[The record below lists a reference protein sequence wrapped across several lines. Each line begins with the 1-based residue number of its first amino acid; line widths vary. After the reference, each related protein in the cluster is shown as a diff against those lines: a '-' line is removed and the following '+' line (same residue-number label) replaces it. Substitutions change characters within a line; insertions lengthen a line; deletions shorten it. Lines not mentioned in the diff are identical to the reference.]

1 MNTHDDSF
9 MTLCNLWCEQQL
21 TAEQLQELQTLLRSD
36 RGLQRLFVEFTQLHG
51 LLAWDAGVI
60 AGSGLN
66 GIGRDGALQ
75 PSIDSQIVP
84 ETRQRGSSSTVRDSL
99 VVPALAGKCDE
110 CSWFGRLN
118 FRLKAGLRT
127 KWDSR
132 TRYRPGLV
140 ATAAACLLLAGIA
153 AMNWHRASVWQL
165 ADGMAQP
172 GNGEEPVSH
181 QLPPDS
187 AQLVD
192 SQHNDARNTN
202 ANPLKPLSLNGV
214 QAQAVSPD
222 VAATHPDTGSTTESV
237 SATTVGLDDAS
248 IIAEIDRQ
256 IAAAWSDNKVVAAEI
271 ADDHEW
277 VRRCFLTL
285 TGRIPTV
292 SEASAFVASTSPR
305 KRISLVDSLL
315 NDPRFAENLSVT
327 WTNLLIG
334 RTNARQVDQEALYGF
349 LQRQFLKNRPWM
361 ETVGDLIA
369 AEGRSDQNGA
379 TNFLLAHLNDQATPA
394 TAVTARLFL
403 GQQVQC
409 TQCHDHPFAKDRQ
422 QDEFWSLNAFFKQA
436 ERRPLS
442 VTATDG
448 KSQNVWTLADTGA
461 AGMTF
466 YDTLR
471 GQQQA
476 VLPEFDG
483 HAMQADDSRSR
494 RAELVRLLAADSH
507 HRVAQ
512 AMINRTWAQVFGYG
526 FTNPIDD
533 LGPHNP
539 VSHPELLDFLTQSFA
554 ESDYDVR
561 RLMRWLTLSQ
571 TFQLSSLQT
580 EQSFAI
586 DDPQEGG
593 TPLFSRA
600 YQRPMGPEQVYD
612 SIRIAIRS
620 AADQP
625 IDSSIGSTHRRE
637 WVEQFVQSYG
647 TDENDEQLT
656 FEGNIT
662 QAMLMMNGEDLQAA
676 IPLTA
681 VEVTKTVHEGP
692 QGILKSLERIAMA
705 TLNREPSERE
715 EKIFRGRYRALT
727 RSMPNDLAI
736 RTATE
741 DMLWAYL
748 NSSEF
753 TSVH

>member
-1 MNTHDDSF
+1 MNNPDDSF
-9 MTLCNLWCEQQL
+9 LALCNLWCEQQL
-21 TAEQLQELQTLLRSD
+21 SVEQFQDLQTQLRSD
-36 RGLQRLFVEFTQLHG
+36 RGRQRIFVEFTQLHG
-51 LLAWDAGVI
+51 QLTWDFGVI
-60 AGSGLN
+60 AGSGLMS
-66 GIGRDGALQ
+66 IADDTASLPRSDGQIALE
-75 PSIDSQIVP
+75 V
-84 ETRQRGSSSTVRDSL
+84 RQRR
-99 VVPALAGKCDE
+99 
-110 CSWFGRLN
+110 
-118 FRLKAGLRT
+118 
-127 KWDSR
+127 SR
-132 TRYRPGLV
+132 YSPRLV
-140 ATAAACLLLAGIA
+140 AAVAACLLLAGVATIH
-153 AMNWHRASVWQL
+153 WRGSSVWQL
-165 ADGMAQP
+165 AKVVAQPDDHQKSTLKKMLPDTAQP
-172 GNGEEPVSH
+172 GDTQQNV
-181 QLPPDS
+181 
-187 AQLVD
+187 
-192 SQHNDARNTN
+192 ARNN
-202 ANPLKPLSLNGV
+202 NSNQLKPLPLNGV
-214 QAQAVSPD
+214 HPEIISPD
-222 VAATHPDTGSTTESV
+222 VAHVDPEAERPDEAISHTP
-237 SATTVGLDDAS
+237 VGIDDAS
-248 IIAEIDRQ
+248 IVAEIDRL
-256 IAAAWSDNKVVAAEI
+256 IATAWSDNDVIAAEV

-292 SEASAFVASTSPR
+292 TEASAFVASTSPR
-305 KRISLVDSLL
+305 KRTALVDSLL
-315 NDPRFAENLSVT
+315 EDPRYAENLSVT

-349 LQRQFLKNRPWM
+349 LQRKFLRNRPWM

-409 TQCHDHPFAKDRQ
+409 TQCHDHPFAKDRIQ
-422 QDEFWSLNAFFKQA
+422 SEFWSLNAFFKQA
-436 ERRPLS
+436 ERRPLT
-442 VTATDG
+442 VTSIDG
-448 KSQNVWTLADTGA
+448 KSHNVWTLADTGSP
-461 AGMTF
+461 GMTF
-466 YDTLR
+466 YETLR
-471 GQQQA
+471 GQQKA

-483 HAMQADDSRSR
+483 HTMKVDDSRSR
-494 RAELVRLLAADSH
+494 RAELVQLLAADSH
-507 HRVAQ
+507 HLVAQ
-512 AMINRTWAQVFGYG
+512 AMVNRTWAQVFGYG

-533 LGPHNP
+533 FGPHNP
-539 VSHPELLDFLTQSFA
+539 VSHPELVEFLTQSFA

-561 RLMRWLTLSQ
+561 RLMRWLTLSR

-580 EQSFAI
+580 GESFVI

-600 YQRPMGPEQVYD
+600 YPRPMGPEQVYD

-625 IDSSIGSTHRRE
+625 IDSSIGSIHRRE

-647 TDENDEQLT
+647 TDENDEQLA

-662 QAMLMMNGEDLQAA
+662 QAMLMMNGEDLQTA

-681 VEVTKTVHEGP
+681 AKVAKTFHDGP
-692 QGILKSLERIAMA
+692 QGVLRSLERIAMA

-727 RSMPNDLAI
+727 RSMPEDVAI

>member
-1 MNTHDDSF
+1 MSDLKDHF
-9 MTLCNLWCEQQL
+9 LTLCNLWCEQQVS
-21 TAEQLQELQTLLRSD
+21 AEQLQELQSLLRSD
-36 RGLQRLFVEFTQLHG
+36 RELQKIFVEYTQLHG
-51 LLAWDAGVI
+51 QLAWDAGVI

-66 GIGRDGALQ
+66 QTAESLDSL
-75 PSIDSQIVP
+75 PTIDSHISP
-84 ETRQRGSSSTVRDSL
+84 KPLQRR
-99 VVPALAGKCDE
+99 
-110 CSWFGRLN
+110 
-118 FRLKAGLRT
+118 
-127 KWDSR
+127 SR
-132 TRYRPGLV
+132 YSPRLV
-140 ATAAACLLLAGIA
+140 ATIAACLLVAGVA
-153 AMNWHRASVWQL
+153 ATQWHGSSVWQL
-165 ADGMAQP
+165 ASDVTQP
-172 GNGEEPVSH
+172 AGTKRPGTAL
-181 QLPPDS
+181 LPPDS
-187 AQLVD
+187 TQAGSVQQEV
-192 SQHNDARNTN
+192 AGNTDTDH
-202 ANPLKPLSLNGV
+202 LEPLSLDEV
-214 QAQAVSPD
+214 QTAEVVVSDADSDRPD
-222 VAATHPDTGSTTESV
+222 ESV
-237 SATTVGLDDAS
+237 SSTSVAFDDAS

-256 IAAAWSDNKVVAAEI
+256 IATAWSDNKVVAADV

-292 SEASAFVASTSPR
+292 PEASAFVTSESPR
-305 KRISLVDSLL
+305 KRTELVDSLL
-315 NDPRFAENLSVT
+315 EDPRFAENLSVT

-334 RTNARQVDQEALYGF
+334 RSNARQVDEEALYGF
-349 LQRQFLKNRPWM
+349 LQRQFVKNRPWM

-409 TQCHDHPFAKDRQ
+409 TQCHDHPFARSRS

-436 ERRPLS
+436 ERRPLE
-442 VTATDG
+442 VPATDE
-448 KSQNVWTLADTGA
+448 KNRNVWTLADSGSP
-461 AGMTF
+461 GMTF

-471 GQQQA
+471 GQKKA

-483 HAMQADDSRSR
+483 HTMSADDTRSR
-494 RAELVRLLAADSH
+494 RAELVRLLEADSH
-507 HRVAQ
+507 HLVAQ

-533 LGPHNP
+533 LGQHNP
-539 VSHPELLDFLTQSFA
+539 VSHPELLGFLTQAFA
-554 ESDYDVR
+554 KSDYDVR

-571 TFQLSSLQT
+571 SFQLSSVQA
-580 EQSFAI
+580 EPSIAV

-600 YQRPMGPEQVYD
+600 YPRPMGPEQVYD

-625 IDSSIGSTHRRE
+625 IDSSVGSTHRRE

-681 VEVTKTVHEGP
+681 AEVARTVHEGP
-692 QGILKSLERIAMA
+692 QGVLKSLERIAMA

-727 RSMPNDLAI
+727 RSMPNDVAI

>member
-1 MNTHDDSF
+1 MTEHDDNF
-9 MTLCNLWCEQQL
+9 LTLCNLWCEQQL
-21 TAEQLQELQTLLRSD
+21 SDEQLQELQTLLRSD
-36 RGLQRLFVEFTQLHG
+36 RGKQRTFVEFTQLHG
-51 LLAWDAGVI
+51 QLTWDAGMI
-60 AGSGLN
+60 AGSGLT
-66 GIGRDGALQ
+66 DSAADTVSL
-75 PSIDSQIVP
+75 PTIDCQAAP
-84 ETRQRGSSSTVRDSL
+84 EVRRR
-99 VVPALAGKCDE
+99 K
-110 CSWFGRLN
+110 
-118 FRLKAGLRT
+118 
-127 KWDSR
+127 SR
-132 TRYRPGLV
+132 YSPRLV
-140 ATAAACLLLAGIA
+140 ATVAACLLIAGVATI
-153 AMNWHRASVWQL
+153 NWQGASVWQL
-165 ADGMAQP
+165 AKVVTKPDDGQKPDSNNPLAASAQP
-172 GNGEEPVSH
+172 AESKKIV
-181 QLPPDS
+181 
-187 AQLVD
+187 
-192 SQHNDARNTN
+192 ARIDNTDQ
-202 ANPLKPLSLNGV
+202 LKPLPLNGV
-214 QAQAVSPD
+214 QPEVISPE
-222 VAATHPDTGSTTESV
+222 VAATDPAAERPAESSQPA
-237 SATTVGLDDAS
+237 SAGIDDAS
-248 IIAEIDRQ
+248 IIAEIDRL
-256 IAAAWSDNKVVAAEI
+256 IAAPWSDNGVIAADV

-292 SEASAFVASTSPR
+292 TEASTFAASKSPR
-305 KRISLVDSLL
+305 KRTVLVDSLL
-315 NDPRFAENLSVT
+315 DDPNYAENLSVT

-334 RTNARQVDQEALYGF
+334 RTNVRQVDQEALYGF
-349 LQRQFLKNRPWM
+349 LQRQFRKNRPWM

-409 TQCHDHPFAKDRQ
+409 TQCHDHPFAKDRR

-448 KSQNVWTLADTGA
+448 TNQKVWILADTGSS
-461 AGMTF
+461 GMTF
-466 YDTLR
+466 FDTLR
-471 GQQQA
+471 GQKKA

-483 HAMQADDSRSR
+483 HVMVADDSRSR
-494 RAELVRLLAADSH
+494 RAELVRLLATDSH
-507 HRVAQ
+507 QLVAQ
-512 AMINRTWAQVFGYG
+512 AMVNRTWAQVFGYG

-539 VSHPELLDFLTQSFA
+539 VSHPELLEFLKKSFA
-554 ESDYDVR
+554 ESNYDVR

-571 TFQLSSLQT
+571 TFQLSSLQGD
-580 EQSFAI
+580 QSLAI

-600 YQRPMGPEQVYD
+600 YPRPMGPEQVYD

-647 TDENDEQLT
+647 TDENDEQLA

-662 QAMLMMNGEDLQAA
+662 QALLMMNGEDLQAA

-681 VEVTKTVHEGP
+681 AEVAKSVQEGS
-692 QGILKSLERIAMA
+692 QGVLKSLERIAMA
-705 TLNREPSERE
+705 TLNREPSEKE

-727 RSMPNDLAI
+727 RSMPEDVAI

>member
-1 MNTHDDSF
+1 MNNLKDQF
-9 MTLCNLWCEQQL
+9 LMLCNLWCEQQVS
-21 TAEQLQELQTLLRSD
+21 AEQLLELQTLLRSD
-36 RGLQRLFVEFTQLHG
+36 RELQRIFVEYTQLHG
-51 LLAWDAGVI
+51 MLAWDAGVI
-60 AGSGLN
+60 AGSGLTA
-66 GIGRDGALQ
+66 GI
-75 PSIDSQIVP
+75 P
-84 ETRQRGSSSTVRDSL
+84 EDKVSLPTSASAVAQEATRR
-99 VVPALAGKCDE
+99 K
-110 CSWFGRLN
+110 
-118 FRLKAGLRT
+118 
-127 KWDSR
+127 SR
-132 TRYRPGLV
+132 YSPRLV
-140 ATAAACLLLAGIA
+140 ATVATCLLLAGVA
-153 AMNWHRASVWQL
+153 ATRWHGSSVWQFVGGVKQP
-165 ADGMAQP
+165 ADGQQP
-172 GNGEEPVSH
+172 GSRH
-181 QLPPDS
+181 LPPESPRTGS
-187 AQLVD
+187 APREV
-192 SQHNDARNTN
+192 AGNTN
-202 ANPLKPLSLNGV
+202 PNHLEPLSLNGV
-214 QAQAVSPD
+214 QSPE
-222 VAATHPDTGSTTESV
+222 VAIVDPDAEPPAESV
-237 SATTVGLDDAS
+237 SSTSVALDDAT
-248 IIAEIDRQ
+248 IIAEIDRR
-256 IAAAWSDNKVVAAEI
+256 ITMAWSDNNVIAADM

-292 SEASAFVASTSPR
+292 TEASTFVDSESPR
-305 KRISLVDSLL
+305 KRTELVDSLL
-315 NDPRFAENLSVT
+315 EDPRFAENLSVT

-334 RTNARQVDQEALYGF
+334 RSNARHVDEDALYGF

-409 TQCHDHPFAKDRQ
+409 TQCHDHPFAKERS
-422 QDEFWSLNAFFKQA
+422 QDEFWALNAFFKQA
-436 ERRPLS
+436 ERRQLTL
-442 VTATDG
+442 TATDG
-448 KSQNVWTLADTGA
+448 KIQNVWTLADTGSP
-461 AGMTF
+461 GMTF

-471 GQQQA
+471 GQQKA

-483 HAMQADDSRSR
+483 HVMPADDTRSR

-507 HRVAQ
+507 QLVAQ

-533 LGPHNP
+533 LGPHSP
-539 VSHPELLDFLTQSFA
+539 VSHPELLEFLTQSFA
-554 ESDYDVR
+554 KSDYDVR

-571 TFQLSSLQT
+571 TFQLSSLQS
-580 EQSFAI
+580 EQSVAI

-600 YQRPMGPEQVYD
+600 YPRPMGPEQVYD

-647 TDENDEQLT
+647 TDENDEQLA

-681 VEVTKTVHEGP
+681 AEVAKSVQEGP
-692 QGILKSLERIAMA
+692 QGVLKSLERIAMA

-727 RSMPNDLAI
+727 RSMPNDVAI

>member
-1 MNTHDDSF
+1 MNNHDDNF
-9 MTLCNLWCEQQL
+9 LVLCNLWCEQQL
-21 TAEQLQELQTLLRSD
+21 SVEQFQELQTLLRSD
-36 RGLQRLFVEFTQLHG
+36 PRRQRIFVEFTQLHG
-51 LLAWDAGVI
+51 QLTWDAGVI
-60 AGSGLN
+60 AGSGLT
-66 GIGRDGALQ
+66 GITEDTVSL
-75 PSIDSQIVP
+75 PTIDCKTTLGV
-84 ETRQRGSSSTVRDSL
+84 RQR
-99 VVPALAGKCDE
+99 K
-110 CSWFGRLN
+110 
-118 FRLKAGLRT
+118 
-127 KWDSR
+127 SR
-132 TRYRPGLV
+132 YSPKLV
-140 ATAAACLLLAGIA
+140 AAVAACLLFAGVASI
-153 AMNWHRASVWQL
+153 NWQGRSVWQL
-165 ADGMAQP
+165 AWVDTQPVDGQKSGFNKPLA
-172 GNGEEPVSH
+172 G
-181 QLPPDS
+181 S
-187 AQLVD
+187 AQSEE
-192 SQHNDARNTN
+192 SQQEVARNDNTIQ
-202 ANPLKPLSLNGV
+202 LKPLPLNGLHPEV
-214 QAQAVSPD
+214 LSSE
-222 VAATHPDTGSTTESV
+222 VAATDPEARR
-237 SATTVGLDDAS
+237 SAELIPPASAGIDDAS
-248 IIAEIDRQ
+248 IIAEIDRL
-256 IAAAWSDNKVVAAEI
+256 IAAAWFDNEVTAADV

-285 TGRIPTV
+285 TGRIPSVT
-292 SEASAFVASTSPR
+292 EASTFTASTSPR
-305 KRISLVDSLL
+305 KRTELVDVLL
-315 NDPRFAENLSVT
+315 ADPRYAENLSVT

-334 RTNARQVDQEALYGF
+334 RTNARQVDQEALFGF

-369 AEGRSDQNGA
+369 AQGRSDQNGA

-409 TQCHDHPFAKDRQ
+409 TQCHDHPFAKDRS

-436 ERRPLS
+436 ERRPLT
-442 VTATDG
+442 VTTSDG
-448 KSQNVWTLADTGA
+448 RSQNVWTLSDAGST
-461 AGMTF
+461 GMTF

-471 GQQQA
+471 GQQKA

-483 HAMQADDSRSR
+483 HAMRADDPRSR

-507 HRVAQ
+507 QLVAQ
-512 AMINRTWAQVFGYG
+512 AMVNRTWAQVFGYG
-526 FTNPIDD
+526 FTSPIDD

-539 VSHPELLDFLTQSFA
+539 VSHPELLEFLTKSFS

-561 RLMRWLTLSQ
+561 RLMRWLALSQ
-571 TFQLSSLQT
+571 PFQLSSLQA

-586 DDPQEGG
+586 DDPQDGG

-625 IDSSIGSTHRRE
+625 IDSSIGSTHRRQ

-647 TDENDEQLT
+647 TDENDEQLV
-656 FEGNIT
+656 FEGNIA
-662 QAMLMMNGEDLQAA
+662 QAMLMMNGKDLQDV

-681 VEVTKTVHEGP
+681 VEVTKSVHENA
-692 QGILKSLERIAMA
+692 QGALKSLERIAMA

-715 EKIFRGRYRALT
+715 EKVFRGRYRTLMHSLPT
-727 RSMPNDLAI
+727 DVAI

>member
-1 MNTHDDSF
+1 MNPQQDHF
-9 MTLCNLWCEQQL
+9 LTLCNLWCEQQL
-21 TAEQLQELQTLLRSD
+21 SADQLQEFQTLLRFD
-36 RGLQRLFVEFTQLHG
+36 RELQQIFIEFAQLHG
-51 LLAWDAGVI
+51 QLAWEAGVV
-60 AGSGLN
+60 AGSDLTETAECITVLSN
-66 GIGRDGALQ
+66 IEC
-75 PSIDSQIVP
+75 QIAPAVP
-84 ETRQRGSSSTVRDSL
+84 HRRSRYSPRL
-99 VVPALAGKCDE
+99 VV
-110 CSWFGRLN
+110 
-118 FRLKAGLRT
+118 
-127 KWDSR
+127 
-132 TRYRPGLV
+132 
-140 ATAAACLLLAGIA
+140 TAAACLLLAGIA
-153 AMNWHRASVWQL
+153 TINWGGSNALQL
-165 ADGMAQP
+165 TGGMMHAGNQP
-172 GNGEEPVSH
+172 D
-181 QLPPDS
+181 PDS
-187 AQLVD
+187 EETMPGLPRSAS
-192 SQHNDARNTN
+192 SQQNVVSNPDTN
-202 ANPLKPLSLNGV
+202 QLKPLELNGV
-214 QAQAVSPD
+214 RRENVSPV
-222 VAATHPDTGSTTESV
+222 VAVNDPHTQLSDAPATAKSAES
-237 SATTVGLDDAS
+237 DDAS
-248 IIAEIDRQ
+248 IIAEIDRL
-256 IAAAWSDNKVVAAEI
+256 IAQGWSDNSVVAADV
-271 ADDHEW
+271 ATDHEW
-277 VRRCFLTL
+277 VRRCYLTL

-292 SEASAFVASTSPR
+292 TEVSTFAASASPR
-305 KRISLVDSLL
+305 KRAALVDSLL
-315 NDPRFAENLSVT
+315 IDPRYAENLSVT

-334 RTNARQVDQEALYGF
+334 RSNARQVDEESLYAF

-394 TAVTARLFL
+394 TAVTARLFM

-409 TQCHDHPFAKDRQ
+409 TQCHDHPFAKDRH

-436 ERRPLS
+436 ERRMLT

-448 KSQNVWTLADTGA
+448 KNHDVWTLADTGSS
-461 AGMTF
+461 GMTF
-466 YDTLR
+466 YETLR
-471 GQQQA
+471 GQQKA

-483 HAMQADDSRSR
+483 HAMLVDDSRSR
-494 RAELVRLLAADSH
+494 RAELVRLLASDS
-507 HRVAQ
+507 RLLVAQ

-526 FTNPIDD
+526 FTSPIDD

-539 VSHPELLDFLTQSFA
+539 VTHPELLQFLTRSFA

-571 TFQLSSLQT
+571 AFQLSSLQT
-580 EQSFAI
+580 EQSLAI

-600 YQRPMGPEQVYD
+600 YPRPMGPEQVYD

-637 WVEQFVQSYG
+637 WVEQFVRSYG
-647 TDENDEQLT
+647 TDENDEQLA
-656 FEGNIT
+656 FEGNIA
-662 QAMLMMNGEDLQAA
+662 QAMLMMNGEDLQVA

-681 VEVTKTVHEGP
+681 AEVTRTADEGS
-692 QGILKSLERIAMA
+692 QGLLKSLERIAMA

-715 EKIFRGRYRALT
+715 EDVFRGRYRILT
-727 RSMPNDLAI
+727 RSMPTDVAI

>member
-1 MNTHDDSF
+1 MNDHDDNF
-9 MTLCNLWCEQQL
+9 LTLCNLWCEQQL
-21 TAEQLQELQTLLRSD
+21 SADQFHELQTLLRSD
-36 RGLQRLFVEFTQLHG
+36 RGRQRTFVEFTQLHG
-51 LLAWDAGVI
+51 LLTWDAGMI
-60 AGSGLN
+60 AGSGLTESAE
-66 GIGRDGALQ
+66 DTVSL
-75 PSIDSQIVP
+75 PTIDCLAAP
-84 ETRQRGSSSTVRDSL
+84 EVRQQ
-99 VVPALAGKCDE
+99 K
-110 CSWFGRLN
+110 
-118 FRLKAGLRT
+118 
-127 KWDSR
+127 SR
-132 TRYRPGLV
+132 YSPGLV
-140 ATAAACLLLAGIA
+140 ATVAACLLIAGVATI
-153 AMNWHRASVWQL
+153 NWQGASVWQL
-165 ADGMAQP
+165 AEVETRPYDGQKSDSNNLLPASAQP
-172 GNGEEPVSH
+172 AESKKIV
-181 QLPPDS
+181 
-187 AQLVD
+187 
-192 SQHNDARNTN
+192 ARNDNTDQ
-202 ANPLKPLSLNGV
+202 LKPLPLNGV
-214 QAQAVSPD
+214 QPEAVSPE
-222 VAATHPDTGSTTESV
+222 VAATDPAAERPAESTQPT
-237 SATTVGLDDAS
+237 SAGFDDAA
-248 IIAEIDRQ
+248 IIAEIDRLL
-256 IAAAWSDNKVVAAEI
+256 AAAWSDNDVIAAGV

-292 SEASAFVASTSPR
+292 TEASSFAASTSPR
-305 KRISLVDSLL
+305 KRTALVDSLL
-315 NDPRFAENLSVT
+315 DDARYAENLSVT

-334 RTNARQVDQEALYGF
+334 RTNVRQVDQEALYGF
-349 LQRQFLKNRPWM
+349 LQRQFRKNRPWM

-409 TQCHDHPFAKDRQ
+409 TQCHDHPFAKDRR

-436 ERRPLS
+436 ERRPLTL
-442 VTATDG
+442 TATDG
-448 KSQNVWTLADTGA
+448 TNHKVWILVDTGFS
-461 AGMTF
+461 GMTF

-471 GQQQA
+471 GQQKA

-483 HAMQADDSRSR
+483 HAMLADDSRSR

-507 HRVAQ
+507 QLVAQ
-512 AMINRTWAQVFGYG
+512 AMVNRTWALVFGYG

-539 VSHPELLDFLTQSFA
+539 VSHPELLEFLTKSFA
-554 ESDYDVR
+554 ESNYDVR
-561 RLMRWLTLSQ
+561 SLMRWLTLSQ
-571 TFQLSSLQT
+571 TFQLSSLQV
-580 EQSFAI
+580 EQSLAI

-600 YQRPMGPEQVYD
+600 YPRPMGPEQVYD

-647 TDENDEQLT
+647 TDENDEQLA

-662 QAMLMMNGEDLQAA
+662 QALLMMNGEDLQAA

-681 VEVTKTVHEGP
+681 AEVAKSVHAGP
-692 QGILKSLERIAMA
+692 QGVLKSLERIAMA
-705 TLNREPSERE
+705 TLNREPSEKE
-715 EKIFRGRYRALT
+715 EKIFRGRYRTLT
-727 RSMPNDLAI
+727 RSMPEDVAI

>member
-1 MNTHDDSF
+1 LNNGDDNF
-9 MTLCNLWCEQQL
+9 LTLCNLWCEQQL
-21 TAEQLQELQTLLRSD
+21 SVEQFQELQTQLRSD
-36 RGLQRLFVEFTQLHG
+36 RGRQRIFVEFTQLHG
-51 LLAWDAGVI
+51 QLARDFGVI
-60 AGSGLN
+60 AGSGLTHLVEDTASLP
-66 GIGRDGALQ
+66 R
-75 PSIDSQIVP
+75 IDSQIAIEV
-84 ETRQRGSSSTVRDSL
+84 RQRKS
-99 VVPALAGKCDE
+99 
-110 CSWFGRLN
+110 
-118 FRLKAGLRT
+118 
-127 KWDSR
+127 
-132 TRYRPGLV
+132 RYRPRLV
-140 ATAAACLLLAGIA
+140 AAVVACILLAGVATI
-153 AMNWHRASVWQL
+153 NWRSARVWQL
-165 ADGMAQP
+165 ARVGTQPDEIQKSGLKNTPPGSAQP
-172 GNGEEPVSH
+172 G
-181 QLPPDS
+181 
-187 AQLVD
+187 D
-192 SQHNDARNTN
+192 SQESVARNNITN
-202 ANPLKPLSLNGV
+202 QLKPLALNGV
-214 QAQAVSPD
+214 QPEINAPEVAHIDPEAERPAEAVPQT
-222 VAATHPDTGSTTESV
+222 AMGI
-237 SATTVGLDDAS
+237 DDAS
-248 IIAEIDRQ
+248 IVSEIDRL
-256 IAAAWSDNKVVAAEI
+256 IAVAWSDNDVIAADV

-292 SEASAFVASTSPR
+292 TEASTFVASTSPR
-305 KRISLVDSLL
+305 KRTVLVDSLL
-315 NDPRFAENLSVT
+315 DDPRYAENLSVT

-409 TQCHDHPFAKDRQ
+409 TQCHNHPFVKDRIQ
-422 QDEFWSLNAFFKQA
+422 NEFWSLNAFFKQA
-436 ERRPLS
+436 ERRPLT
-442 VTATDG
+442 VTSIDG
-448 KSQNVWTLADTGA
+448 KSQNVWTLADTGSP
-461 AGMTF
+461 GITF
-466 YDTLR
+466 YETLR
-471 GQQQA
+471 GQQKA

-483 HAMQADDSRSR
+483 HTMKADDSRSR

-507 HRVAQ
+507 HLVAQ
-512 AMINRTWAQVFGYG
+512 AMVNRTWAQVFGYG

-539 VSHPELLDFLTQSFA
+539 VSHPELVEFLTQSFA
-554 ESDYDVR
+554 KSDYDVR
-561 RLMRWLTLSQ
+561 RLMRWLTLSR

-580 EQSFAI
+580 EESFVI
-586 DDPQEGG
+586 DDPLEGG

-600 YQRPMGPEQVYD
+600 YPRPMGPEQVYD

-625 IDSSIGSTHRRE
+625 IDSSIGSIHRRE

-647 TDENDEQLT
+647 TDENDEHLA

-662 QAMLMMNGEDLQAA
+662 QAMLMMNGEDLQTA

-681 VEVTKTVHEGP
+681 TEVAKTFHEGP
-692 QGILKSLERIAMA
+692 QGVLRSLERIAMA

-727 RSMPNDLAI
+727 RSMPEDVAI